1 MAKRTSLDASEQ
13 KIESNIDKYV
23 PLTCARRRTVDTIL
37 KVTRKVSPIRPC
49 PSSFTSTL
57 GEVIESKMTS
67 VQASMTWPVVISKR
81 GKPMAKLVPVAAD
94 EEIERHI
101 LERLRA
107 GEGGMRVDEKTFLE
121 PSSRIAGWSET

>member
-1 MAKRTSLDASEQ
+1 MDTKEKQIGAGYFKQHCLA
-13 KIESNIDKYV
+13 IID
-23 PLTCARRRTVDTIL
+23 
-37 KVTRKVSPIRPC
+37 
-49 PSSFTSTL
+49 
-57 GEVIESKMTS
+57 EVAQTH
-67 VQASMTWPVVISKR
+67 QPVLISKR

-107 GEGGMRVDEKTFLE
+107 GEGGMQVDEKTFLE

>member
-1 MAKRTSLDASEQ
+1 MDNKERRVGAGYFKQHCLA
-13 KIESNIDKYV
+13 IID
-23 PLTCARRRTVDTIL
+23 
-37 KVTRKVSPIRPC
+37 
-49 PSSFTSTL
+49 
-57 GEVIESKMTS
+57 EVAEMH
-67 VQASMTWPVVISKR
+67 QPVVITKR

-101 LERLRA
+101 LARLRA